1 MAGSRGTTA
10 QLQRNFLAKDFVDIR
25 ADLTRYASTFYSDQI
40 KDFSESGL
48 GGMFID
54 LAASVGDTMSFY
66 LDHQFNELSWTD
78 AVEIQNIERHINNA
92 GVKITGASPS
102 TVSLSYFIEVPS
114 TLSNGSYVPLAT
126 ALPIIQAGTVA
137 ASAGRISFTLMDDI
151 NFGETDTDGFLKATI
166 RVGET
171 DASGNPAT
179 FVLSRT
185 GTATSSTR
193 RSETFPVPSGYN
205 PFFSVTLTSANVSRI
220 VSVTD
225 SEGNNYYE
233 VDSLTQDTVYA
244 PVTNITQDYQ
254 LVSDTLEVIPAPRR
268 FTTSTSLGTRSTSLT
283 FGGGDNALTEDT
295 VFDPSDLALPLYGR
309 NPVGRYSVDPNRLL
323 RSNTLGIA
331 PSNTTLTVT
340 YEYGGGLDHN
350 VAANSVRSIT
360 SLSMIFPGI
369 PSNSIAASV
378 RASTDVINPSPSSG
392 GASQPTVDELRL
404 QIPASRNSQ
413 LRVVTKDDLLA
424 RVYTLPTKFG
434 KVSKAGCRM
443 NPNNPQAKTLYIL
456 GFDSA
461 GRLTRASDTL
471 KLNLRNYL
479 NGLRLISDAVD
490 IVDSPIVNVSVRASV
505 IVAPSAISIEVLQ
518 AVATAIR
525 NELNV
530 AEFQIDQPII
540 IADVVSAIINTPGVL
555 SLVNLEFSNRSGNV
569 GDTVYS
575 DYQYD
580 IELATTRGIIIP
592 PPGGIFEV
600 RYPTSDVVVASS

>member
-1 MAGSRGTTA
+1 MAGRGTTA

-25 ADLTRYASTFYSDQI
+25 ADLLRYASTFYSDQI

-78 AVEIQNIERHINNA
+78 AVEIQNIERHLINA
-92 GVKITGASPS
+92 GVKITGASPA
-102 TVSLSYFIEVPS
+102 TVSLSYFIEVPAVFE
-114 TLSNGSYVPLAT
+114 NGIYVPQNS

-137 ASAGRISFTLMDDI
+137 VSSGRISFTLMDDI
-151 NFGETDTDGFLKATI
+151 NFAETNNDGFLKATV

-171 DASGNPAT
+171 NTSGNPST
-179 FVLSRT
+179 FVLSRP
-185 GTATSSTR
+185 GIATSSTR
-193 RSETFPVPSGYN
+193 RTETFSVPSGYN
-205 PFFSVTLTSANVSRI
+205 PFFAVTLSSQNVSRI
-220 VSVTD
+220 VSVAD
-225 SEGNNYYE
+225 AEGNNYYE

-244 PVTNITQDYQ
+244 PITNSSYDSQT
-254 LVSDTLEVIPAPRR
+254 VSDTLEVIAAPRR
-268 FTTSTSLGTRSTSLT
+268 FVSSTSLATRSTSLT
-283 FGGGDNALTEDT
+283 FGGGENSLNEEVT
-295 VFDPSDLALPLYGR
+295 FDPSNLALPLYGKR
-309 NPVGRYSVDPNRLL
+309 PIGRYSVDPNRLL

-331 PSNTTLTVT
+331 PSNTILTVT
-340 YEYGGGLDHN
+340 YEYGGGVDHN
-350 VAANSVRSIT
+350 VAANSVRGIS

-369 PSNSIAASV
+369 PSNSIAAAV

-392 GASQPTVDELRL
+392 GSSQPTIDDLRL

-434 KVSKAGCRM
+434 SVSKAGCRT
-443 NPNNPQAKTLYIL
+443 NPNNPQAKMLYIL
-456 GFDSA
+456 GTNSSGKLA
-461 GRLTRASDTL
+461 KVSDTL

-479 NGLRLISDAVD
+479 NSLRLISDAVD
-490 IVDSPIVNVSVRASV
+490 IVDSPIVNIAVRASV
-505 IVAPSAISIEVLQ
+505 IISPNSISIEVLQ
-518 AVATAIR
+518 SVASAIR
-525 NELNV
+525 EELNISSY
-530 AEFQIDQPII
+530 QIDQPVI

-555 SLVNLEFSNRSGNV
+555 SLVNLEFSNKSGNV

-592 PPGGIFEV
+592 PAGGIFEIK
-600 RYPTSDVVVASS
+600 YPNSDVVVASA